1 MGPTTHLTIGMW
13 NLIELLCK
21 QGSLVPNWIT
31 VCISAMVVTDSFKVF
46 LVCRRTTPSQEGL
59 DPNMNLLFNFCEID
73 SPSENEGLDRD
84 SFWEPSIN
92 KWTMDKL
99 FTTKMSMPNISIQS
113 VFPKSVC
120 RNFGCQPLKKRS
132 QHLEP

>member
-1 MGPTTHLTIGMW
+1 
-13 NLIELLCK
+13 
-21 QGSLVPNWIT
+21 
-31 VCISAMVVTDSFKVF
+31 MVVTGSFKVF
-46 LVCRRTTPSQEGL
+46 LVRTRTTPSQEGL
-59 DPNMNLLFNFCEID
+59 DPNMNLLFNFCGTD
-73 SPSENEGLDRD
+73 SPSENGGLDRD

-99 FTTKMSMPNISIQS
+99 FTAKMSMPNISIQS
-113 VFPKSVC
+113 VLPKSVC